1 MAEILDKLFG
11 SGARVKV
18 MRFFLASPYEVFP
31 LADTAKILRLPK
43 AKVKREARALL
54 GMKFLR
60 KGVKETEFISA
71 GTRRLKK
78 LREPGWAL
86 NNIFPYARELKALL
100 IDASPVSRELLARRF
115 KKLGRGVKLVLLAG
129 IFTGVKENDDAP
141 DLLVVSDSPR
151 RAPLE
156 KIIGKIEAELG
167 RELKYAVFSTQEFK
181 YRQSMYDKFLR
192 DILEG
197 EHEKLINNLDV
208 EH

>member
-11 SGARVKV
+11 SGARVKI
-18 MRFFLASPYEVFP
+18 MRFFLASPYDVFP
-31 LADTAKILRLPK
+31 PADAAKILRLPK
-43 AKVKREARALL
+43 AKVRREAKALL

-60 KGVKETEFISA
+60 KSVKETEFISA
-71 GTRRLKK
+71 GTKRLKK
-78 LREPGWAL
+78 LREPGFAL

-100 IDASPVSRELLARRF
+100 VDASPISRELLQKRFRRLG
-115 KKLGRGVKLVLLAG
+115 KKVNLVLLAG
-129 IFTGVKENDDAP
+129 FFVGGKDEGIDI
-141 DLLVVSDSPR
+141 LVVGDNIQRSR
-151 RAPLE
+151 VE
-156 KIIGKIEAELG
+156 KLIGKIEAEVG
-167 RELKYAVFSTQEFK
+167 KELKYSLLSTEEFK